1 MGSLGRPVEID
12 MSLAFSFVT
21 QKMDKGYRFIARQY
35 GVVVWA
41 PDVASGIKELETR
54 VDSVATQLRE
64 AGFDLNEI
72 ELESSQPAASVSL
85 WPQLLPFSIKAVVVA
100 VLAAAILI
108 PVANVFSRT
117 FGPASPLGS
126 AMSHP
131 AQFLT
136 RMADQSDQVPPQTID
151 EMKQSIRKI
160 FAKIKPVVAEVR
172 TQLSAEDNANPPAQ
186 AGSSPPANR

>member
-1 MGSLGRPVEID
+1 
-12 MSLAFSFVT
+12 MSLEFSFVT
-21 QKMDKGYRFIARQY
+21 QKLDKGYRFVARQY

-41 PDVASGIKELETR
+41 PDVVSGIKELETR

-72 ELESSQPAASVSL
+72 ELEGSQATASTAL
-85 WPQLLPFSIKAVVVA
+85 WPQLLPFSIKAAVVA

-117 FGPASPLGS
+117 FGPGSPLGS
-126 AMSHP
+126 AMTHP

-136 RMADQSDQVPPQTID
+136 RLADQSDQVPAQTID

-160 FAKIKPVVAEVR
+160 FVKIRPVVAEVR
-172 TQLSAEDNANPPAQ
+172 TQLSAEEGSNPQTPP
-186 AGSSPPANR
+186 GPDRPANR